1 MGAKRGNIIRHVQP
15 VRTINRMQSP
25 NFGRKEPEVRQ
36 ENLAAGIST
45 GNSNCFHLG
54 LPITL
59 TTGTVIMI
67 MKRTVVYNY
76 YL

>member
-1 MGAKRGNIIRHVQP
+1 
-15 VRTINRMQSP
+15 MQSP

-54 LPITL
+54 FLEIIPTPG
-59 TTGTVIMI
+59 TATVIM
-67 MKRTVVYNY
+67 KQNVYSC

>member
-1 MGAKRGNIIRHVQP
+1 
-15 VRTINRMQSP
+15 MQSP
-25 NFGRKEPEVRQ
+25 NFGRNEPEVRQ

-45 GNSNCFHLG
+45 GNSNWFHLG

-59 TTGTVIMI
+59 TFGTVIMF
-67 MKRTVVYNY
+67 MKQTVVYRY